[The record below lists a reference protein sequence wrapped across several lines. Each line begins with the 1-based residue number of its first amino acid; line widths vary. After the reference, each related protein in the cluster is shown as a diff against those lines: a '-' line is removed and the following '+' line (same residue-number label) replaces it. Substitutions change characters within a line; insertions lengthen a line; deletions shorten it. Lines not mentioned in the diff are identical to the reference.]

1 MTGMDYDDIYV
12 ANQNGANALYINDGS
27 GVFTDI
33 AAAAGVENIEG
44 VAKGIAFGDIDNDGD
59 LDIYLSNFGQSNVL
73 YINEGNANHYL
84 NVELK
89 GLANNTLGFGAV
101 ITLV

>member
-44 VAKGIAFGDIDNDGD
+44 VAKGIAFGD
-59 LDIYLSNFGQSNVL
+59 LDIYVSNFGQSNVL

-89 GLANNTLGFGAV
+89 GLANNTFGFGAV